1 MHEFEPEWQMM
12 RRTMWYTLPFLGGLL
27 LGALVLAQAGA
38 FTKSNEM
45 QATDKYAAAAR
56 KE

>member
-12 RRTMWYTLPFLGGLL
+12 RRTMWYALAFSGGLL